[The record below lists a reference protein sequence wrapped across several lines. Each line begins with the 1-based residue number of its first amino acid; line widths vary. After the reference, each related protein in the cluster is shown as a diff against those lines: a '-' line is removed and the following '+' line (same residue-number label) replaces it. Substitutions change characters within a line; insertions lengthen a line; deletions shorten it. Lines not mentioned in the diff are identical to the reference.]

1 MTPLA
6 AEIVADVRHSSDP
19 QGRVSLALIARI
31 LALALTPPAEAA
43 RVLNEVADNLR

>member
-6 AEIVADVRHSSDP
+6 AEILADIRRQGDPEFATGVALV
-19 QGRVSLALIARI
+19 ARL
-31 LALALTPPAEAA
+31 LALALTQPAEAA